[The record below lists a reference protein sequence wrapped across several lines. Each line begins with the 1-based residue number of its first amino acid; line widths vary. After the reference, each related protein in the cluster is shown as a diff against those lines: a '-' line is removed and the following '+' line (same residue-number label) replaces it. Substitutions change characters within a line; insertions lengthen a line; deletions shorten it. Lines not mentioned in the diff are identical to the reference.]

1 MVSNPSP
8 ARSPPTPRMSGCT
21 PNSSCTTMT
30 PDGAGSA
37 GGWARY
43 AGMLVP
49 SSTAI
54 SMVVMVP
61 SSAPAKLVTTAA
73 FYWYW
78 HEHPGIMAAAG
89 DPAALGQ
96 LLRAR
101 RALHAPAAGRLPA
114 ATRRRPRGLRR
125 EEVAMLA
132 SVSATYSTFLEQGRP

>member
-78 HEHPGIMAAAG
+78 HEYPGIMAAAG

-96 LLRAR
+96 LLRSR
-101 RALHAPAAGRLPA
+101 RERLGPAEVGLPA
-114 ATRRRPRGLRR
+114 RTRPRTGGLR
-125 EEVAMLA
+125 
-132 SVSATYSTFLEQGRP
+132 